1 MATFT
6 KAHLTGAADG
16 EGILVAS
23 TSGLGGGSPNGTLIH
38 TAVAGTTAG
47 TFEEIWLYAT
57 NTSTSGVKL
66 TLEWGNQTDDTGHIE
81 VMIPPESGLMQIVPG
96 LILHNTKKVTAFA
109 GTANVI
115 TVHGFVNSI
124 A

>member
-6 KAHLTGAADG
+6 KAGLSGSADG
-16 EGILVAS
+16 EGVLVAS
-23 TSGLGGGSPNGTLIH
+23 TSGLGSGSPNGTLIH

-47 TFEEIWLYAT
+47 TFDEIWLYAT
-57 NTSTSGVKL
+57 NTSTAGVKL
-66 TLEWGNQTDDTGHIE
+66 TIEWGNQADDTGHIE

-96 LILHNTKKVTAFA
+96 FVLRNTKKVTAFA

>member
-6 KAHLTGAADG
+6 KAHLSGAADG
-16 EGILVAS
+16 EGILVAA

-47 TFEEIWLYAT
+47 TFDEVWLYAT
-57 NTSTSGVKL
+57 NTSTAGVKL
-66 TLEWGNQTDDTGHIE
+66 TIEWGNQTDDTGHIE
-81 VMIPPESGLMQIVPG
+81 VTIPPESGLTQVVPG
-96 LILHNTKKVTAFA
+96 LILHNTKKITAFA
-109 GTANVI
+109 GTTNVI